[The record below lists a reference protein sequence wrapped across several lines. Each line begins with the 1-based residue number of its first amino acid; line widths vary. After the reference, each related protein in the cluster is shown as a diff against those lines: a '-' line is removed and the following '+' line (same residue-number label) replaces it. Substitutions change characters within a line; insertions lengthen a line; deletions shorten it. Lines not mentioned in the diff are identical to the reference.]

1 MTSINANLKLLETAA
16 SIGAQA
22 AKDMEA
28 QIKAQ
33 DTRLDKL
40 AKAKD
45 LVEQDKRENSGFAT
59 IRFRAFAAVGAAFGA
74 TFNDPSSKA
83 AREALDGAAVSFL
96 SSMTNKSADTLKG
109 GGVIGAAKS
118 IIGLGKD
125 SERLRAALQ
134 NRLEHWQAMKDVAD
148 AEGGEDAVA
157 KRELAMRY
165 LAPCGPTPDANGQP
179 KVSDKGKIIVPKHM
193 GRPAVTVTVG
203 STKVRVPA
211 GGQTNRESMFAFAA
225 AFMAKHGD
233 VVLDPQ
239 VIDALLDNGGR
250 YKADNNTVMANATKA
265 IEAIEQLQM
274 LGGNRSG
281 DAAHLTLFVAVL
293 ERIKVEG
300 FKSATIA
307 DDTPAPTKVEDSAPT
322 TESPT
327 TGSAEVK
334 DEVKDEVDA
343 AVDNAM
349 AAADKVLSAD
359 KNNPV
364 VTGSNALPPAPRR
377 PARKGGGL

>member
-1 MTSINANLKLLETAA
+1 MTTKNPLDSSLKLMEMAA
-16 SIGAQA
+16 NIGAQA
-22 AKDMEA
+22 AKDMETQA
-28 QIKAQ
+28 KAQ

-40 AKAKD
+40 SKARE
-45 LVEQDKRENSGFAT
+45 LVEADKRDNSGFGT
-59 IRFRAFAAVGAAFGA
+59 IRFKAFASVGAAFGA
-74 TFNDPSSKA
+74 AFNDPTSKP
-83 AREALDGAAVSFL
+83 AREALEGAALSFL
-96 SSMTNKSADTLKG
+96 SSMTAKSADTLKG

-118 IIGLGKD
+118 IIGLGTD
-125 SERLRAALQ
+125 AERLRAMMQ

-179 KVSDKGKIIVPKHM
+179 KVNDKGKVIVPKHN
-193 GRPAVTVTVG
+193 GRPVTTITVG

-233 VVLDPQ
+233 VVLNEQ

-250 YKADNNTVMANATKA
+250 YKADPDNVMTHASTALDS
-265 IEAIEQLQM
+265 IEKLLM

-281 DAAHLTLFVAVL
+281 DAAHLTLFTSVL
-293 ERIKVEG
+293 ERIRKEG

-307 DDTPAPTKVEDSAPT
+307 DDSPTT
-322 TESPT
+322 TESEPT
-327 TGSAEVK
+327 TDSPVATESTAP
-334 DEVKDEVDA
+334 DPVDDLVTQA
-343 AVDNAM
+343 LDG
-349 AAADKVLSAD
+349 ADKVLATS
-359 KNNPV
+359 PV
-364 VTGSNALPPAPRR
+364 VKPSNTLPPAKPINR